1 MTDLMKV
8 ASAARART
16 HDGVADWCLAQMT
29 SFTTDDIVLTL
40 QHLGLLRYI
49 NGSHVIS
56 IAPELVDDKWRRLVS
71 PGWCQPHRLSAHSA
85 WSVAKPVLSRTGRRV
100 LLSTPRSCTGLR
112 CVS

>member
-1 MTDLMKV
+1 MSDLGNLSYRSYWSWVLLNILKETEAKELSVTDLMKV
-8 ASAARART
+8 ASAPGTGHGMGSLTRVCR
-16 HDGVADWCLAQMT
+16 AQMT

-71 PGWCQPHRLSAHSA
+71 PRWCQPRL
-85 WSVAKPVLSRTGRRV
+85 G
-100 LLSTPRSCTGLR
+100 
-112 CVS
+112 